1 MAWTVYCVPYS
12 TSAMTDTSVYQYFK
26 PQNNIILTA
35 TRAWVLQVDNPSYT
49 SINMKIYSNASGIPR
64 TLIATS
70 TNSQTKADMFGTS
83 NSGVKEVY
91 FTFSPLV
98 LKQNETYHAVIN
110 ASGYTGTSSSLL
122 AWRQM
127 LFEPV
132 YQTNYDASFGAAS
145 VSPLGLT
152 IIGAKL

>member
-12 TSAMTDTSVYQYFK
+12 TAAMTDASIYQYFK
-26 PQNNIILTA
+26 PENNIILTA
-35 TRAWVLQVDNPSYT
+35 LRAWIVQVDDPAYT
-49 SINMKIYSNASGIPR
+49 SINMKIYSNSGGLPR

-70 TNSQTKADMFGTS
+70 TNSQTKAAMFSTS

-91 FTFSPLV
+91 FNFSPLV
-98 LKQNETYHAVIN
+98 LKQDETYHAVIN
-110 ASGYTGTSSSLL
+110 ASGYTGTSTSHL

-127 LFEPV
+127 LWEPV
-132 YQTNYDASFGAAS
+132 YRTGYNATFGGAS

-152 IIGAKL
+152 VIGAKL